1 MQLLRGGARALSRR
15 ASVSSSSSSSSLA
28 PPAQLLLP
36 LLRARRWPGTSAS
49 APAPALASWA
59 EAPAPLWR
67 RAPLGAPP
75 PAGAGLGLDL
85 DLDGDG
91 GGVGAGA
98 TVVGDEAP
106 PTSAPRVE
114 AMNRNAREPRKSNH
128 GARPCSSVRRR
139 RKIKRR
145 ANDHP
150 FIPLHRSRRLKGYD
164 I

>member
-1 MQLLRGGARALSRR
+1 MMLLRGGARALSRL
-15 ASVSSSSSSSSLA
+15 ASVSSSSSSSSSSLA

-36 LLRARRWPGTSAS
+36 LLRARRWPG
-49 APAPALASWA
+49 APAPALTSWA
-59 EAPAPLWR
+59 EAPASPWR

-75 PAGAGLGLDL
+75 PAGAGLSLDL

-91 GGVGAGA
+91 GGAGA
-98 TVVGDEAP
+98 SVVGDEAP
-106 PTSAPRVE
+106 PLSAPRVE